1 MHSTASDG
9 TTPPEDLPAL
19 AAEAGLS
26 AIALTDH
33 DTTAGLATCAEAAAK
48 VGLRFVPGIELSADP
63 GKPSGT
69 MHILGYGVRDAA
81 PDLTAIT
88 HRLHAARAERAP
100 RIVGRLRELGVDI
113 TMDEVTELAGR
124 ASIGRP
130 HIAAVLL
137 AKGYVKTVEHA
148 FRRYIGQGGPAY
160 FRKDQVDP
168 ADAIS
173 AIHGAGG
180 LAVLAHPI
188 QLRYEDDAELIAT
201 VSRLVDAGLNG
212 VEVWHPDH
220 RGDLVEQYAR
230 LAARFELIATGGSDF
245 HGERKPNRLGA
256 SRVPAGVLTAL
267 DQKRCQDD
275 LFGGCYRLHNSS

>member
-33 DTTAGLATCAEAAAK
+33 DTTAGLAGCAEAAAK
-48 VGLRFVPGIELSADP
+48 IGLRFVPGIELSADP

-69 MHILGYGVRDAA
+69 MHVLGYGVREPA
-81 PDLTAIT
+81 PDLAAIT
-88 HRLHAARAERAP
+88 RQLHAARAERAP
-100 RIVGRLRELGVDI
+100 RIVDRLRELGVDI
-113 TMDEVTELAGR
+113 TMDEVAEQADG

-130 HIAAVLL
+130 HIATVLV
-137 AKGYVKTVEHA
+137 AKGYVKTVEDA

-160 FRKDQVDP
+160 FRKDRVAP
-168 ADAIS
+168 ADAID

-188 QLRYEDDAELIAT
+188 QLRYEDDAELNAT
-201 VSRLVDAGLNG
+201 VSRRVDAGLDG
-212 VEVWHPDH
+212 LEVWRPDH
-220 RGDLVEQYAR
+220 RGDLVAQYAA
-230 LAARFELIATGGSDF
+230 LAARFDLITTGGSDF
-245 HGERKPNRLGA
+245 HGHRKPNPLGIP
-256 SRVPAGVLTAL
+256 RVPTDVLDAIDETRSR
-267 DQKRCQDD
+267 K
-275 LFGGCYRLHNSS
+275 SSS